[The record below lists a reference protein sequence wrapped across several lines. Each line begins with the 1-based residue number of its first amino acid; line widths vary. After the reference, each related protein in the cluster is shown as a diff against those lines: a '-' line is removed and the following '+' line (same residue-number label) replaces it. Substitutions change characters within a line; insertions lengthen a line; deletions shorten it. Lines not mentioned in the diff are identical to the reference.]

1 MFVRKHSHRHAW
13 RLALCT
19 ALCAAGLGCG
29 ADVPTPAG
37 EAQAGRAASP
47 ETAAE
52 AEAPDAPESASE
64 SAESGAPLVAFLG
77 DSLTAGFGLA
87 KDRAYPAVIERTL
100 REEGHPIRLLNAG
113 VSGDTSAGGLN
124 RLPAVL
130 KQHPDVLV
138 VALGGNDG
146 LRGLPTESIRKN
158 LKAIVEAAREQGAQ
172 VLLLGLKMPPNYGPE
187 YTESFERIYP
197 DVADELDVPLVPF
210 MLAGV
215 AGDPELNQGDGIHPT
230 ADGQA
235 LVAGNVLPALREL
248 LGKSP

>member
-1 MFVRKHSHRHAW
+1 M
-13 RLALCT
+13 
-19 ALCAAGLGCG
+19 
-29 ADVPTPAG
+29 
-37 EAQAGRAASP
+37 
-47 ETAAE
+47 
-52 AEAPDAPESASE
+52 
-64 SAESGAPLVAFLG
+64 
-77 DSLTAGFGLA
+77 
-87 KDRAYPAVIERTL
+87 
-100 REEGHPIRLLNAG
+100 
-113 VSGDTSAGGLN
+113 
-124 RLPAVL
+124 
-130 KQHPDVLV
+130 LV